1 MTFQFP
7 LTFCED
13 DLHTIV
19 QMGFGQ
25 TANWKTPI
33 QSPSFNGNKAEK
45 SHIIDMFIEHHFH

>member
-1 MTFQFP
+1 MVFQFP
-7 LTFCED
+7 LTFCEE

-33 QSPSFNGNKAEK
+33 QSPSFNGNIAEK
-45 SHIIDMFIEHHFH
+45 SDIIDMLIEY